1 MHRGNGRMGTSAPTG
16 AVNDGGRKWDGRRAE
31 SLCALRVSRPTALPI
46 EHRRGRCP
54 HRPANNHRTDRRR
67 VKDAAPY
74 GGDENSFDIKS
85 AAARG

>member
-1 MHRGNGRMGTSAPTG
+1 MHQGSGRMGTSAPTG
-16 AVNDGGRKWDGRRAE
+16 TVNGGMCKWDGRVA
-31 SLCALRVSRPTALPI
+31 VSE

>member
-1 MHRGNGRMGTSAPTG
+1 MGTSAPTG
-16 AVNDGGRKWDGRRAE
+16 AGNDGVCKYGGKAAE
-31 SLCALRVSRPTALPI
+31 VAVCPLGIGPHGSIVR
-46 EHRRGRCP
+46 HRRGRCP

-74 GGDENSFDIKS
+74 GGDGHPFDIQG

>member
-1 MHRGNGRMGTSAPTG
+1 MHWGSGRMGTSAPTG
-16 AVNDGGRKWDGRRAE
+16 AVKYGVCKWGRKNIVGAGV
-31 SLCALRVSRPTALPI
+31 LT
-46 EHRRGRCP
+46 GP
-54 HRPANNHRTDRRR
+54 HAGTDRRR